1 MTNQRQELTSLA
13 LPPGVTDPS
22 FDENL
27 SAVLPNFGTG
37 IYYRSERF
45 YAGFSI
51 PFILQNS
58 FDDSSDMLQARQ
70 LRHYFLTAGYLFD
83 LNPHLKLKPHVL
95 VKSVAGAPVNIDLN
109 ANLLVREVVWL
120 GLSLRN
126 LNSVNALLEVQLNNK
141 LRLGFAYDFINSELG
156 NVSSG
161 SGEIMLNYRVA
172 KRVPERILSPRY
184 F

>member
-1 MTNQRQELTSLA
+1 M
-13 LPPGVTDPS
+13 PDFPS
-22 FDENL
+22 H
-27 SAVLPNFGTG
+27 S
-37 IYYRSERF
+37 F
-45 YAGFSI
+45 YK
-51 PFILQNS
+51 NS